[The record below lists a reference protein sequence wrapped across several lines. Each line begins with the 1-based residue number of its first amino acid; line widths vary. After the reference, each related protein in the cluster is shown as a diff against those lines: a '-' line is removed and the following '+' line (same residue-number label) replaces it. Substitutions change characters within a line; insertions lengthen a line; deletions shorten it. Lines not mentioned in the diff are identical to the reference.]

1 MYKQIGVIAVLLL
14 ALSGCGKSTPESAGA
29 SSQPVIAGEVTQASY
44 DNAVKETLA
53 HAMVVMNSAKPTE
66 PELDAD
72 IGKIEALLALSEK
85 NDVDK
90 ERAHEA
96 PLMSTLGTLY
106 ARKAANNSTNPR
118 TAGALIAKSYR
129 YLDKAITLHPQDLMA
144 KIDRGLISA
153 HVPDFL
159 GKAELAHDD
168 LKSVE
173 EHAEFDKLTPE
184 LQNTIKQALA
194 EVDSRLAKAGNGQ

>member
-14 ALSGCGKSTPESAGA
+14 GMSGCGKSPQDSAGA

-44 DNAVKETLA
+44 DNAVKEILA
-53 HAMVVMNSAKPTE
+53 HAIVVMNSAKPTE
-66 PELDAD
+66 PELDGD

-85 NDVDK
+85 KDVDK
-90 ERAHEA
+90 ERTHEA

-106 ARKAANNSTNPR
+106 ARKAGNNSTDPR
-118 TAGALIAKSYR
+118 IAGALIAKSYR
-129 YLDKAITLHPQDLMA
+129 YLDKAISLHPQDLMA
-144 KIDRGLISA
+144 KVNRGLVSA

-159 GKAELAHDD
+159 GKAEIAHED

-173 EHAEFDKLTPE
+173 DNADYGRLSPD

-194 EVDSRLAKAGNGQ
+194 EVDSRLAKSGNGQ